1 MARRRQQNRRGVQA
15 AQARPA
21 SHAAKAGADLFES
34 TAGAVGA
41 RLVGSRSMVALMG
54 VAGPPRSLSKGK
66 SIMKRALTGIASV
79 GILVVTVGVET
90 ANAQSY
96 RRYGAA
102 RTYTPQPY
110 PPQSRGS
117 IPRGVPRTVPFSD
130 PNSPEA
136 TGGGNIG
143 YNRGLPDGGY

>member
-1 MARRRQQNRRGVQA
+1 MGEQA
-15 AQARPA
+15 EMTTFRTNF
-21 SHAAKAGADLFES
+21 AAAMP
-34 TAGAVGA
+34 V
-41 RLVGSRSMVALMG
+41 
-54 VAGPPRSLSKGK
+54 
-66 SIMKRALTGIASV
+66 IASV
-79 GILVVTVGVET
+79 SILAVTVGVET

-96 RRYGAA
+96 RRYGPA
-102 RTYTPQPY
+102 RTYAPQPY

>member
-1 MARRRQQNRRGVQA
+1 
-15 AQARPA
+15 
-21 SHAAKAGADLFES
+21 
-34 TAGAVGA
+34 
-41 RLVGSRSMVALMG
+41 MVALMG

-66 SIMKRALTGIASV
+66 SIMKLALTGIASV
-79 GILVVTVGVET
+79 GILAVTVGVET
-90 ANAQSY
+90 TNAQSY
-96 RRYGAA
+96 RRYGPA

-110 PPQSRGS
+110 PPQSRS
-117 IPRGVPRTVPFSD
+117 VPRAGVTRTVPFSD